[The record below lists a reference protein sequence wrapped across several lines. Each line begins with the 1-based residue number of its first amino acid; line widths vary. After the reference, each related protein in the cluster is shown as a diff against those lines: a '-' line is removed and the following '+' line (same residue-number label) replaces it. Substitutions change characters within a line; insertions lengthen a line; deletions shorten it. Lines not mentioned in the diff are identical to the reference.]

1 MATRLSTASRNAAAD
16 AVVDRADAGATGGLL
31 RIYSGA
37 QPATADDAASGTLL
51 VEIVLPDPAFGAAAS
66 GVASLSSAATGTAVA
81 TGTAGWC
88 RVVDSTGAVTAFDG
102 AVRASG
108 DADAG
113 EELVLDNTSIA
124 SGQDV
129 TVNTLTYTQPAS
141 E

>member
-1 MATRLSTASRNAAAD
+1 MATRLPTGSRNAAVD
-16 AVVDRADAGATGGLL
+16 AVVDRVDAGAGAGIV

-37 QPATADDAASGTLL
+37 QPASADDAVSGTLL
-51 VEIVLPDPAFGAAAS
+51 VSVTLSDPAYATAATGAAVLTAS
-66 GVASLSSAATGTAVA
+66 ATGTAVA
-81 TGTAGWC
+81 SGTAGWF
-88 RVVDSTGAVTAFDG
+88 RVVDSTGTGVFDG

-129 TVNTLTYTQPAS
+129 TINSLTYTQPAS